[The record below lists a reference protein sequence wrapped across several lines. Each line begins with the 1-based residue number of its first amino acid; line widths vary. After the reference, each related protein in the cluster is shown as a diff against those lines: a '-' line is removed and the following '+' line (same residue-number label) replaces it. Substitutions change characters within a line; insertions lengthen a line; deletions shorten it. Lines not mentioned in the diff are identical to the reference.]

1 MKLSK
6 ALSLRIKELRERADL
21 SQQELAVK
29 ADLSLSLVAKL
40 EQGKKADPR
49 VSTVLALTGALAVTP
64 GELLD
69 GVAEKVVEADPA
81 LADAAPPAKK
91 KPKKKDGA
99 KRKKKV

>member
-1 MKLSK
+1 
-6 ALSLRIKELRERADL
+6 LRLKELREQAGL

-49 VSTVLALTGALAVTP
+49 VSTVLALTGALGVKP
-64 GELLD
+64 GGLLD
-69 GVAEKVVEADPA
+69 GVADLVAAEAEPA
-81 LADAAPPAKK
+81 LAAAAPGKK

-99 KRKKKV
+99 KRKKKA